1 MFCKFRTRTNMFISN
16 LKKNT
21 PSPLQF
27 EKFVPLPKPTP
38 PSLPP
43 LPLIYPS
50 TFYTHHLPYHH
61 LIYTFYTTPPPPP
74 PHPPGFD
81 HPLPL
86 LLPSSPPSTIKYPLP
101 HSSERREMGSRRRR
115 GSRRGGG

>member
-61 LIYTFYTTPPPPP
+61 LIYTFYTTPPPPIP
-74 PHPPGFD
+74 RVSTTPSHFYS
-81 HPLPL
+81 HPLRLQPL
-86 LLPSSPPSTIKYPLP
+86 NTPSLIQVRG
-101 HSSERREMGSRRRR
+101 ERWVV
-115 GSRRGGG
+115 GGGGAAGGGG